1 MQTAPGGVVV
11 GEGGRKEDTQSFTFP
26 ESQFPHLE
34 CGLVAPFSGYGTE
47 QKGQVS
53 HSKWS
58 PQFLCACKIPIMQL
72 CEHQRLASVGV
83 SCSHLAAPCSHL
95 AAEKPELVRPHL
107 LLSPALLLSHE
118 PWPPLY
124 KRTVATQVLGAAAD

>member
-26 ESQFPHLE
+26 EPQFPHLE
-34 CGLVAPFSGYGTE
+34 SGLVAPFSGYSTE
-47 QKGQVS
+47 PKGQAS

-72 CEHQRLASVGV
+72 CERQRLASVGV
-83 SCSHLAAPCSHL
+83 PCSHL
-95 AAEKPELVRPHL
+95 VAEKPDLVRPHL
-107 LLSPALLLSHE
+107 LLSPVLLLSHE
-118 PWPPLY
+118 PGPLLY

>member
-34 CGLVAPFSGYGTE
+34 SGLVAPFSGYSTE
-47 QKGQVS
+47 QKGQAS
-53 HSKWS
+53 HSK
-58 PQFLCACKIPIMQL
+58 FLCACKIPIMQL

-83 SCSHLAAPCSHL
+83 PCSHL
-95 AAEKPELVRPHL
+95 VAEKPELVRPHL
-107 LLSPALLLSHE
+107 LLSPALLLSRE
-118 PWPPLY
+118 PRPPLY